1 MPISPDKFL
10 KIFMT
15 STGRVKEK
23 REKDHSSGCSGI
35 RLTLMITIN
44 TLHSRRDRKR
54 EGS

>member
-23 REKDHSSGCSGI
+23 REEDHSSGCSGK
-35 RLTLMITIN
+35 RLTLMIPIN
-44 TLHSRRDRKR
+44 TLHSGRDRRRK
-54 EGS
+54 